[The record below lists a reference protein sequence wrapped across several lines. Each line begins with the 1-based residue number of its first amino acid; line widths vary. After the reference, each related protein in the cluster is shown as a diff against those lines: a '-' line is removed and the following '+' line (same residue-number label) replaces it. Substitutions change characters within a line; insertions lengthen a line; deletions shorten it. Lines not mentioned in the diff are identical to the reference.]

1 MTYTANQI
9 EKHTIVTRLSVSIYT
24 MIEEQ
29 LLELLRLFEQSAESS
44 GLDVGEAMPT
54 LPEKGKTTDLRRQMI
69 IARLFILI
77 KQMDKDSL
85 LHCLRRYAHPD
96 LRWVREYPRLDCF
109 ILVDFA
115 AAGKAHRGMIR
126 DISAGGVFIETS
138 ESLDRGQNVAL
149 CFTLDQ
155 ANTSLPFKIV
165 GRVTRIFKNG
175 IGVQYENITHY
186 QQEIINSL
194 VTKTG

>member
-24 MIEEQ
+24 MNDIQ
-29 LLELLRLFEQSAESS
+29 LLELLELFEQSAESS
-44 GLDVGEAMPT
+44 GLDVGEAIPA
-54 LPEKGKTTDLRRQMI
+54 LPEKGKTNLQRQMI

-77 KQMDKDSL
+77 KQMNKDSL

-109 ILVDFA
+109 IMVDFA
-115 AAGKAHRGMIR
+115 ASGKAYRGMIR

-138 ESLDRGQNVAL
+138 EKLDRGQHIAL

-155 ANTSLPFKIV
+155 SNASLPFKIA
-165 GRVTRIFKNG
+165 GRVTRLFNNG
-175 IGVQYENITHY
+175 IGVQYENVTNY

-194 VTKTG
+194 VSKS

>member
-1 MTYTANQI
+1 MTYTASQI

-24 MIEEQ
+24 MAEEQ
-29 LLELLRLFEQSAESS
+29 LLELLPLFEQSAESS
-44 GLDVGEAMPT
+44 GLDVGEGMPA
-54 LPEKGKTTDLRRQMI
+54 LPEKGKTDLRRQMI

-85 LHCLRRYAHPD
+85 LHCLRKYTHPD

-115 AAGKAHRGMIR
+115 AAGKAYRGMIR
-126 DISAGGVFIETS
+126 DISAGGVYIETS
-138 ESLDRGQNVAL
+138 ENLDRGQNVAL

-155 ANTSLPFKIV
+155 ANASLPFKIA
-165 GRVTRIFKNG
+165 GRVTRLFKNG

-194 VTKTG
+194 VIKTG